1 VKRKQLFGLF
11 TVNGAPYLIGHSV
24 LPIFPVYMADL
35 GASASSIGLYLAMV
49 FAGLFIGTLASGWI
63 SDHLGRRK
71 LTILIGVAMMA
82 VSMFGMT
89 IATTPLTLSLCMT
102 VAWFGG
108 GISGGMVSALAGY
121 YADPS
126 KRGQVFGALGMARGA
141 AGILGG
147 TVASL
152 IVKRLDYDALF
163 YALMIGQLAVLLTA
177 FVIEDKVVV
186 QPRKRQ
192 TGRNQAA
199 PMMAGAFLMLLVAGV
214 MVNAVHF
221 GSGLGRPL
229 KMAGLDLSAS
239 SIMTTSIAAG
249 FAALIAPFILG
260 WLSDR
265 IERKQLLMMCYSAI
279 MLAAVMLAQ
288 ATDLWHFWVS
298 TLLFNVGMAGM
309 SVGSALV
316 TDMLPKEA
324 LATGLARYSSTP
336 WLGAVIG
343 FGTGGF
349 IIKALNVETTFMLAA
364 TLPVVAMILIASVN
378 PRARIRITQTQPMV
392 AVGD

>member
-11 TVNGAPYLIGHSV
+11 TVNGAPYLIGHAV

-35 GASASSIGLYLAMV
+35 GASAASIGLYLAMI
-49 FAGLFIGTLASGWI
+49 FAGLFIGTLSSGWI
-63 SDHLGRRK
+63 SDRWGRRK
-71 LTILIGVAMMA
+71 LTVLIGVAMMA
-82 VSMFGMT
+82 VSMFAMT
-89 IATTPLTLSLCMT
+89 IATTPLALSLCMT

-108 GISGGMVSALAGY
+108 GISGGMVNALAGF

-126 KRGQVFGALGMARGA
+126 KRGQIFGTLGMARGA

-152 IVKRLDYDALF
+152 IVKHLDYDALF
-163 YALMIGQLAVLLTA
+163 YALVIGQLAILATA
-177 FVIEDKVVV
+177 FVIEDKVVI
-186 QPRKRQ
+186 QPRQ
-192 TGRNQAA
+192 SQAGRNQAA

-265 IERKQLLMMCYSAI
+265 IERKQLLMMCYGAI
-279 MLAAVMLAQ
+279 MLAAVTLAQ

-364 TLPVVAMILIASVN
+364 TLPVIAMILIASVN
-378 PRARIRITQTQPMV
+378 PRSRIRITQTQPMV

>member
-1 VKRKQLFGLF
+1 
-11 TVNGAPYLIGHSV
+11 
-24 LPIFPVYMADL
+24 
-35 GASASSIGLYLAMV
+35 
-49 FAGLFIGTLASGWI
+49 
-63 SDHLGRRK
+63 
-71 LTILIGVAMMA
+71 
-82 VSMFGMT
+82 
-89 IATTPLTLSLCMT
+89 
-102 VAWFGG
+102 
-108 GISGGMVSALAGY
+108 
-121 YADPS
+121 
-126 KRGQVFGALGMARGA
+126 
-141 AGILGG
+141 
-147 TVASL
+147 
-152 IVKRLDYDALF
+152 
-163 YALMIGQLAVLLTA
+163 
-177 FVIEDKVVV
+177 
-186 QPRKRQ
+186 
-192 TGRNQAA
+192 
-199 PMMAGAFLMLLVAGV
+199 
-214 MVNAVHF
+214 
-221 GSGLGRPL
+221 
-229 KMAGLDLSAS
+229 MAGLDLSAS

-364 TLPVVAMILIASVN
+364 TLPVIAMILIASVN